1 MNTEITNEQAV
12 NDVNVPKPVA
22 IVQGEPLAEMPTDLY
37 IPPNA
42 LEVIL
47 EAFTGPLDLLLYLIK
62 KQNIDIL
69 DIPVAKITECY
80 MEYVEL
86 MKQLQLELAAEYLV
100 MAATLAEIKSRMLLP
115 KPVSLEDGEEDPR
128 AELVRRLREYE
139 KIKKAAEDL
148 DGLPRLNRDIFS
160 LNIETPEI
168 KIEQPLPTLNLQE
181 MLFALKDVLKR
192 ASMYSH
198 HLVKREILSVRERM
212 SHVLSKLEEKN
223 FLEFE
228 NMFDVKEGKM
238 GVVVTFVAILELI
251 KESLIDMVQAAPYGQ
266 IYLKKITGET

>member
-1 MNTEITNEQAV
+1 MNTEITNEQV
-12 NDVNVPKPVA
+12 INDAGAPKPVA
-22 IVQGEPLAEMPTDLY
+22 IVQGEPLAEIPTDLY

-148 DGLPRLNRDIFS
+148 DGLPRLDRDIFS

-212 SHVLSKLEEKN
+212 SHILSKLEEKN